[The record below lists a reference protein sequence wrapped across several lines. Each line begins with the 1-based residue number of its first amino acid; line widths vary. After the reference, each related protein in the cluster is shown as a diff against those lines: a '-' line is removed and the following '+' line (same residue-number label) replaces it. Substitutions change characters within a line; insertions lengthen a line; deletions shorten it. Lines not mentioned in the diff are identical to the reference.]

1 MHDSNFD
8 LPRRRLLTST
18 AAGFASLAFRSLL
31 AQEATAHSV
40 HPPTTAN
47 PLAPRKPHHAATA
60 KRVIFLNMEGGPSA
74 QETFNPKPGRS
85 IYRFRPSGQSGLP
98 VSELL
103 PRLSQQ
109 VDHLC
114 LLHGMHSD
122 SAEHIAAS
130 IQLHCGKQQSSR
142 PSLGSW
148 VTYGLGSQNADLPG
162 FIILNPSTVGAGSK
176 LFASAFLPGIYA
188 GTAVDRSLQLSDAKN
203 DRMGRAA
210 QRSLL
215 TRVQTRT
222 KRNSLSHSE
231 DGQLEALI
239 NSYELGF
246 RMQNSL
252 PALLDLSRETKQTQQ
267 NYGVGQA
274 PTDEFA
280 RQCLAARRMSE
291 AGVRFIELV
300 HKSWDH
306 HSQIQTLLPDRCREV
321 DQPIAALLADLDE
334 RGLLRDTLV
343 LWGGEFGRTAS
354 AHHKGGGSGHNN
366 RGYTM
371 WMAGGGVRPGFAF
384 GQTDDDGWEAIAG
397 KVHTHDL
404 HATLLHLL
412 GLDHTQLTYRYSG
425 RDFRLTDVAGTVVQE
440 VMA

>member
-1 MHDSNFD
+1 M
-8 LPRRRLLTST
+8 
-18 AAGFASLAFRSLL
+18 
-31 AQEATAHSV
+31 
-40 HPPTTAN
+40 
-47 PLAPRKPHHAATA
+47 
-60 KRVIFLNMEGGPSA
+60 
-74 QETFNPKPGRS
+74 
-85 IYRFRPSGQSGLP
+85 
-98 VSELL
+98 
-103 PRLSQQ
+103 
-109 VDHLC
+109 
-114 LLHGMHSD
+114 
-122 SAEHIAAS
+122 
-130 IQLHCGKQQSSR
+130 
-142 PSLGSW
+142 
-148 VTYGLGSQNADLPG
+148 
-162 FIILNPSTVGAGSK
+162 
-176 LFASAFLPGIYA
+176 
-188 GTAVDRSLQLSDAKN
+188 
-203 DRMGRAA
+203 
-210 QRSLL
+210 
-215 TRVQTRT
+215 
-222 KRNSLSHSE
+222 
-231 DGQLEALI
+231 

-252 PALLDLSRETKQTQQ
+252 PELLDLSRETKQTQQ
-267 NYGVGQA
+267 NYGVGQP

-354 AHHKGGGSGHNN
+354 AHHEGGGSGHNN

-371 WMAGGGVRPGFAF
+371 WMAGGGVRPGFAV
-384 GQTDDDGWEAIAG
+384 GQTDDDGWEAIEG

-440 VMA
+440 VIA